1 MASTELAAPESGPA
15 TPEPVPSTQLSA
27 AQQAQARIEDKA
39 RISRWLLTAPA
50 LVTIGIF
57 GVLPLIIIVI
67 YSFLKAAPYGGVV
80 WSPTVEAYVS
90 FLFQADIFTDE
101 LVFSPDFLQIYLRSF
116 IFAVGTTAICLV
128 LGFPT
133 AYFMATR
140 PPRQRNWWVLLIT
153 IPFWSNLLV
162 RTLAIMF
169 IIRDEGLLNNI
180 LIGLKV
186 IDQPITMLYTDF
198 AIVLGLFYSFLPFM
212 VLPLY
217 ASLEKL
223 DFRLVEAGYDLYAS
237 RPKVLFRIIIPLSR
251 PGIIAG
257 CLLVFI
263 PALGAYVTPLI
274 LGGGKHL
281 MIGDLIAQQFGSGR
295 NWPLGAAQAL
305 ILMSAVLVAL
315 FFYVRATTGKVK
327 HGQG

>member
-1 MASTELAAPESGPA
+1 MAAA
-15 TPEPVPSTQLSA
+15 LSKA
-27 AQQAQARIEDKA
+27 EQVARQMDGAQMKRN
-39 RISRWLLTAPA
+39 RWLSMPA
-50 LVTIGIF
+50 VIFITLF
-57 GVLPLIIIVI
+57 GVGPLILMLI
-67 YSFLKAAPYGGVV
+67 YSFLKAAPYGGVE
-80 WSPTVEAYVS
+80 WKFTTDAYVY
-90 FLFQADIFTDE
+90 FLFQRDIFDDT
-101 LVFSPDFLQIYLRSF
+101 LQFAPDFLIIYLRSF
-116 IFAVGTTAICLV
+116 IFALITTAVCLL

-140 PPRQRNWWVLLIT
+140 PPAQRNWWVLLIT

-169 IIRDEGLLNNI
+169 IIRDQGLLNGF
-180 LIGLKV
+180 LIWMGV
-186 IDQPITMLYTDF
+186 IDKPITILYTDF
-198 AIVLGLFYSFLPFM
+198 AIVLGLLYSFLPFM

-217 ASLEKL
+217 SSLEKL
-223 DFRLVEAGYDLYAS
+223 DFRLVEAGYDLYAT
-237 RPKVLFRIIIPLSR
+237 RRRVLWRIIIPLAK

-295 NWPLGAAQAL
+295 NWPLGSAQAF
-305 ILMSAVLVAL
+305 ILMAVVLVAL
-315 FFYVRATTGKVK
+315 YFYVRNTSGKVH
-327 HGQG
+327 HGR

>member
-1 MASTELAAPESGPA
+1 MATTEIAAPESGPA
-15 TPEPVPSTQLSA
+15 TPDTQQSASALSA
-27 AQQAQARIEDKA
+27 AQAAAELHERRAQIR
-39 RISRWLLTAPA
+39 RWWLTAPA
-50 LVTIGIF
+50 LLTISIF
-57 GVLPLIIIVI
+57 GILPLIIIII

-80 WSPTVEAYVS
+80 WTPSVEAYVS
-90 FLFQADIFTDE
+90 FLFQQDIFSDALT
-101 LVFSPDFLQIYLRSF
+101 FSPDFLEIYLRSF
-116 IFAVGTTAICLV
+116 VFAVGTTAICLL

-140 PPRQRNWWVLLIT
+140 SPRQRNWWVLLIT

-169 IIRDEGLLNNI
+169 INRDEGLLNNL
-180 LIGLKV
+180 LIWLKV
-186 IDQPITMLYTDF
+186 IDHPMTILYTNF

-237 RPKVLFRIIIPLSR
+237 RPKVLFRIIIPLAR

-263 PALGAYVTPLI
+263 PALGAYVPPL
-274 LGGGKHL
+274 
-281 MIGDLIAQQFGSGR
+281 
-295 NWPLGAAQAL
+295 
-305 ILMSAVLVAL
+305 
-315 FFYVRATTGKVK
+315 
-327 HGQG
+327 

>member
-1 MASTELAAPESGPA
+1 MATTELAAPEQGPVN
-15 TPEPVPSTQLSA
+15 PEPAPTPALSA
-27 AQQAQARIEDKA
+27 AQAAQQRIEEKA
-39 RISRWLLTAPA
+39 STRRWLLTAPA
-50 LVTIGIF
+50 LITVGVFGI
-57 GVLPLIIIVI
+57 LPLIIIII

-90 FLFQADIFTDE
+90 FLFQQDIFTDE
-101 LVFSPDFLQIYLRSF
+101 LVFSPDFLEIYIRSF
-116 IFAVGTTAICLV
+116 VFAVGTTAICLL

-140 PPRQRNWWVLLIT
+140 PPKQRNWWVLMIT

-169 IIRDEGLLNNI
+169 IIRDEGLLNNL
-180 LIGLKV
+180 LIGLGV
-186 IDQPITMLYTDF
+186 IQQPITMLYTDF

-237 RPKVLFRIIIPLSR
+237 RPKVLFRIIIPLAR

-315 FFYVRATTGKVK
+315 FFYVRVTTGKVK
-327 HGQG
+327 HG

>member
-1 MASTELAAPESGPA
+1 MATTEFAVPASGQDTNPPAAS
-15 TPEPVPSTQLSA
+15 LSA
-27 AQQAQARIEDKA
+27 AQAAAAMHEHRAQIR
-39 RISRWLLTAPA
+39 RWWLTAPA
-50 LVTIGIF
+50 LLTISIF
-57 GVLPLIIIVI
+57 GILPLIIIII

-80 WSPTVEAYVS
+80 WSPSVEAYVS
-90 FLFQADIFTDE
+90 FLFQQDIFSDE
-101 LVFSPDFLQIYLRSF
+101 LTFSPDFLEIYLRSF
-116 IFAVGTTAICLV
+116 VFAVGTTVICLL

-169 IIRDEGLLNNI
+169 IIRDEGLLNNL
-180 LIGLKV
+180 LIWLKV
-186 IDQPITMLYTDF
+186 IDHPLTILYTNF

-274 LGGGKHL
+274 LGGGRHL

-315 FFYVRATTGKVK
+315 FFYVRVTTGKVK
-327 HGQG
+327 HG